1 MPAIDFFAIDIKA
14 HLLTD
19 PYDDFLSLSLTDADF
34 SQ

>member
-1 MPAIDFFAIDIKA
+1 MPAIDFLSIDIKA

-19 PYDDFLSLSLTDADF
+19 PYDDFSLLSLTEDDF